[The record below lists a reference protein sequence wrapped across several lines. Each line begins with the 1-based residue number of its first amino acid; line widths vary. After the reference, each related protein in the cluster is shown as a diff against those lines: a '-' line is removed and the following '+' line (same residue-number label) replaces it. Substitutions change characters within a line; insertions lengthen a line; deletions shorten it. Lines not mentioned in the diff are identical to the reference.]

1 MRRAVVPG
9 VSGGEP
15 KFAVYGEVSL
25 WDFLH
30 GGEPQLAMARVI
42 GGRDGVRLER
52 CVLPGGAIPG
62 SPT

>member
-15 KFAVYGEVSL
+15 KFAVYGEVSV

-30 GGEPQLAMARVI
+30 GGGPQLAMARVI
-42 GGRDGVRLER
+42 GGRDALYCIFEFK
-52 CVLPGGAIPG
+52 C
-62 SPT
+62 